1 MDRLYYPSYDI
12 GKERAGAG
20 PAVPLPNLATDSG
33 GRRNGNRPLGI
44 LVLTILECL
53 LGVGALALAITLYG
67 TTDAI
72 LLAGAY
78 LGNAAD
84 NVLVFVPIG
93 VIPDGWSAASQ
104 IQSVSVSLGDFGG
117 HVVAALCG
125 LAAYLFVGACG
136 LLARK
141 PWARKIAITLAV
153 GFILLGL
160 APLLY
165 WIVSKLGILGMGG
178 VKIPIMV
185 ILAGLVVAFAGVC
198 ALWYLHTRDVKL
210 YFGSTG
216 KPTESHAR
224 GSAAWLLL
232 RYLAPLIDDIPT
244 IGGAP

>member
-1 MDRLYYPSYDI
+1 MDVTYSPTYDV
-12 GKERAGAG
+12 GKDRAG

-33 GRRNGNRPLGI
+33 DRRSGNRPLGI

-53 LGVGALALAITLYG
+53 LGVGALALAITLYV
-67 TTDAI
+67 TADAV

-104 IQSVSVSLGDFGG
+104 IQSVSVSLGDFAG
-117 HVVAALCG
+117 HIAAALCG
-125 LAAYLFVGACG
+125 LAVYLFVGACG

-141 PWARKIAITLAV
+141 PWARKIAITLAI

-165 WIVSKLGILGMGG
+165 WIVSKLGILGTNRAR
-178 VKIPIMV
+178 VPTVV
-185 ILAGLVVAFAGVC
+185 ILVGLIIAIAGAC

-210 YFGSTG
+210 YFGSAG
-216 KPTESHAR
+216 QPTESHLE
-224 GSAAWLLL
+224 SAAWLLL